1 MLLTA
6 KRTGVVVSKSRA
18 LIPVLTG
25 IAGVGMIGTLAY
37 AFKRW
42 AQRADRLRAPHAPV
56 EPASSAGRAVRES
69 MVVPRSSVPEPV
81 MVVLDLDGVF
91 RGESELEA
99 EPVEATVQCDVKLPS
114 PNSAD
119 DGEPPEA
126 DALGAYWL
134 SRATQSE
141 RSLSEG
147 DLDIDLDNVA
157 EFRDE
162 DAPDEDEYGT
172 DQVLERA
179 LLAAGGSWPRG

>member
-1 MLLTA
+1 M
-6 KRTGVVVSKSRA
+6 SKSRA
-18 LIPVLTG
+18 LIPVLAG
-25 IAGVGMIGTLAY
+25 IAGIGMVGTLAY
-37 AFKRW
+37 ALRRR
-42 AQRADRLRAPHAPV
+42 AQRADQVCAPQAQV
-56 EPASSAGRAVRES
+56 ERASSPGRSVRES

-81 MVVLDLDGVF
+81 TVVLDLDGVF

-99 EPVEATVQCDVKLPS
+99 ELAEATVQCDVKLPS
-114 PNSAD
+114 PISAD

-157 EFRDE
+157 DFRDE
-162 DAPDEDEYGT
+162 DAPDEDEYGH